1 MVLAPWFRLG
11 YVIPHLYTDL
21 DAYQFYQVAPDGAML
36 VTAQLDL
43 AEYSLAAVE
52 ANLETF
58 WHRVGLLA
66 GKRSDVIALSGVPIA
81 SVLGRPRMR
90 RILDEMEQRT
100 GLPASTDLEA
110 HIEAL
115 HAFGV
120 ERLALASRWPGHVIE
135 ALTTYLAEAGIRVVA
150 VQAKHA
156 DLEANKSMDPAEGH
170 LLALQLGR
178 AALRAAPDAQA
189 LMLPGG
195 LWFAIHAAPLLEE
208 EFGVPVTLNI
218 TATLRSALLR
228 LPGAPVVP
236 PDPRWGRLLASVADA
251 APSAPRHHAGKARAA
266 PRAP

>member
-21 DAYQFYQVAPDGAML
+21 DAYQFYKVAPDGAML

-58 WHRVGLLA
+58 WHRVSLLA
-66 GKRSDVIALSGVPIA
+66 GKRADVIALSGVPIA
-81 SVLGRPRMR
+81 SVLGRKRVLAM
-90 RILDEMEQRT
+90 LDEVAQRT
-100 GLPASTDLEA
+100 GVPASTDLEA

-120 ERLALASRWPGHVIE
+120 ERLALGSRWPPHVIE
-135 ALTTYLAEAGIRVVA
+135 ALTSYLASAGIRVVHVEA
-150 VQAKHA
+150 EHS
-156 DLEANKSMDPAEGH
+156 DLEGNKSMDPADGH
-170 LLALQLGR
+170 ELALRLGR

-195 LWFAIHAAPLLEE
+195 LWFAIHAAPQLEA

-218 TATLRSALLR
+218 TATLRSALLNHQGP
-228 LPGAPVVP
+228 LPVA
-236 PDPRWGRLLASVADA
+236 PDPRWGRVLASVGEA
-251 APSAPRHHAGKARAA
+251 AGTVAR
-266 PRAP
+266 PGRALN